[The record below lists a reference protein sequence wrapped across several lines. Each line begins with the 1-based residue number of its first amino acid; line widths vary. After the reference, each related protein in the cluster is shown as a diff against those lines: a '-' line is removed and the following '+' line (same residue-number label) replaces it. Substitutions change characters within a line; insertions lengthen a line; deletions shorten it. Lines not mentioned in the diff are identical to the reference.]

1 MFRRGPVQGIGEERK
16 DISLGLG
23 HVSMA
28 PILGS
33 YYIDMR
39 PALVHY
45 TENLYGGGFDARGVP
60 RILGPSG
67 VIYFPINILQYCFI
81 LHADWLETASAA
93 TSATL
98 LNCLEVL
105 EERKSQDDR
114 ECVWW
119 HYFRDERYG
128 IEPPWASAMAQGEA
142 ISLYLRLYQ
151 ALGRPGL
158 LDTAMKSYEFMTRST
173 SNGGVRRYDEQG
185 NLWFEEYPSN
195 PPSYVLNGFIY
206 AVFGLYDLY
215 RVTGDHRVK
224 ADIDACIDTLVR
236 KLPSYDSG
244 YWSNYDLQKREL
256 VRYYYQKNVHV
267 PQLAV
272 LYELTREPLFRK
284 YKNRWQKQ
292 LSPLNFLFVRI
303 MYRVRPRLSRI
314 RRLCRRA

>member
-1 MFRRGPVQGIGEERK
+1 
-16 DISLGLG
+16 
-23 HVSMA
+23 
-28 PILGS
+28 
-33 YYIDMR
+33 
-39 PALVHY
+39 
-45 TENLYGGGFDARGVP
+45 
-60 RILGPSG
+60 
-67 VIYFPINILQYCFI
+67 
-81 LHADWLETASAA
+81 
-93 TSATL
+93 
-98 LNCLEVL
+98 
-105 EERKSQDDR
+105 
-114 ECVWW
+114 
-119 HYFRDERYG
+119 
-128 IEPPWASAMAQGEA
+128 MAQGEA

-158 LDTAMKSYEFMTRST
+158 LDTAMKSYVFMTRST

-215 RVTGDHRVK
+215 RVTGDPRVK